1 MFYNRILTYFI
12 RAKQDSKKMAVIMPM
27 LTIMQAAYLPL
38 VNDRSKEE
46 IKETLEDLL
55 KRVTKNMV

>member
-1 MFYNRILTYFI
+1 
-12 RAKQDSKKMAVIMPM
+12 MPM

>member
-38 VNDRSKEE
+38 VNDNSKEE

-55 KRVTKNMV
+55 KRVTNNMV